1 MGTHPNPETP
11 AGGAAMNA
19 GPPIVAEGPLV
30 LADISGYTAFLRSV
44 AEAHQSPEY
53 AHVPVP
59 DAYTVVSNLLDGI
72 IRRLVPPFTLS
83 KLEGDAVFAFATS
96 TEGMPRG
103 SDLLGCIGECYANF
117 RRMVGAVHEGAT
129 CDCGACSRMGETL
142 DLKFVLHAGPFVI
155 QSVGGGRELIGPEVV
170 MAHRLLKT
178 RASDL
183 VGRGAYAVV
192 SEAAAERFDVP
203 TGSALELVESV
214 EHYAPIRLHVFPLGG
229 A

>member
-1 MGTHPNPETP
+1 
-11 AGGAAMNA
+11 
-19 GPPIVAEGPLV
+19 
-30 LADISGYTAFLRSV
+30 
-44 AEAHQSPEY
+44 
-53 AHVPVP
+53 
-59 DAYTVVSNLLDGI
+59 
-72 IRRLVPPFTLS
+72 
-83 KLEGDAVFAFATS
+83 
-96 TEGMPRG
+96 
-103 SDLLGCIGECYANF
+103 
-117 RRMVGAVHEGAT
+117 
-129 CDCGACSRMGETL
+129 
-142 DLKFVLHAGPFVI
+142 
-155 QSVGGGRELIGPEVV
+155 